1 MSLSSTSSTSSSS
14 ADSPSKIPCP
24 LPLLPDLV
32 LLRVLERLPLAELL
46 LTCKLVCRR
55 WADLLVPAVLRK
67 RTSLTVFGKNCLD
80 YYSNAH
86 SLRCDRLLF
95 FGIEAA
101 RFDLLLNFCSPDF
114 LASTNGHLLASFPN
128 IRHLTVVHYN
138 ITEANQANLAA
149 FLINWPDS
157 LAELRFV
164 GLRSGTLN
172 WNLFAGKLNQLS
184 SLSSLS
190 IDVNIS
196 RLKDLTV
203 YPNLRSIN
211 CRFVRADRVE
221 VNLYSRRLPNELLGG
236 SCSETE
242 QSRRVLQRIGFFV
255 DDNGLLNC
263 LSKVEAA
270 KVDRLAIIVGFVS
283 QLKLLSIK
291 FPSLQYLDLT
301 FYDNESNINCFLAAL
316 SRLQSLTSFRLFMSP
331 LHNYFMKICQ
341 DNVGSLPKLPSVRQV
356 ELQFPLEPHK
366 FELIERIFP
375 NADQVTI
382 NVEHFLFADFGQLL
396 CKERRESCTRC
407 SLIADQLELVGEQQA
422 NVSLKFGFKNGVL
435 LF

>member
-1 MSLSSTSSTSSSS
+1 MSLSSTSASSS

-114 LASTNGHLLASFPN
+114 LASTNRHLLASFPN

-157 LAELRFV
+157 LTELRFV

-184 SLSSLS
+184 QLTTLS

-196 RLKDLTV
+196 RLKDLTI

-236 SCSETE
+236 NCTDN
-242 QSRRVLQRIGFFV
+242 RLQRIGFFV

-316 SRLQSLTSFRLFMSP
+316 ARLQSLTSFRLFMSP

-366 FELIERIFP
+366 LELIERIFP

-396 CKERRESCTRC
+396 CKERESCTRC
-407 SLIADQLELVGEQQA
+407 RLIADKLELVGEQA

>member
-1 MSLSSTSSTSSSS
+1 MSLSSTSSSSSS

-67 RTSLTVFGKNCLD
+67 RTSLTIFGKNCLD

-128 IRHLTVVHYN
+128 IRQLTVVHYN
-138 ITEANQANLAA
+138 ITEANQANLAS

-157 LAELRFV
+157 LTELRFV

-184 SLSSLS
+184 QLTTLS

-196 RLKDLTV
+196 RLKDLTI

-236 SCSETE
+236 NCTDN
-242 QSRRVLQRIGFFV
+242 RLQRIGFFV

-316 SRLQSLTSFRLFMSP
+316 ARLQSLTSFRLFMSP

-396 CKERRESCTRC
+396 CKERESCTRC
-407 SLIADQLELVGEQQA
+407 SLIADQLELVGEQA